1 MSNNDYWNVGLIF
14 YQKFLSGLLTISF
27 LGLLINIILK
37 VWSTIWTPSIGAL
50 NLHLNL
56 RKVTL
61 LLFWILQLRTLIRLK
76 TSGRKTTFSSV
87 FTNLRFFTFSNQ
99 VWVAYLT
106 HYSPEAKRHL
116 KISDD
121 KCFQYAIT
129 ASLNH

>member
-1 MSNNDYWNVGLIF
+1 MINNDYWNVGLIF

-27 LGLLINIILK
+27 LGLLVNIILK
-37 VWSTIWTPSIGAL
+37 VWSTIWTPSIAAL
-50 NLHLNL
+50 NLHLGL